1 MSIDELQEKLDN
13 PAPGD
18 TFNPSEV
25 QQLIDWHVQ
34 QAISNEVTQA
44 TITANITE
52 TSRVVNLISDSV
64 QTLMAHYKQVPTPQ
78 LEVITDESSQG
89 QQA

>member
-18 TFNPSEV
+18 NFTPSEV
-25 QQLIDWHVQ
+25 KQLIDWHVQ

-52 TSRVVNLISDSV
+52 TSRVVNLINDSV
-64 QTLMAHYKQVPTPQ
+64 QTLMAHYKQVQTPQ
-78 LEVITDESSQG
+78 LEVIPDEQSQG